1 MIDGRLLLTES
12 PSQVETAR
20 GKCFVMAYS
29 PRHDL
34 TIAEMND
41 SEISSILDAWCVLG
55 RDANP

>member
-1 MIDGRLLLTES
+1 
-12 PSQVETAR
+12 
-20 GKCFVMAYS
+20 MAYS